1 MFKDL
6 TPKADRTKVQTIN
19 LRELGF
25 VGRVS
30 EEALRRIEANER
42 QAARCLTDTTLF
54 D

>member
-6 TPKADRTKVQTIN
+6 TPKVDRSRVQTVK
-19 LRELGF
+19 LPPY
-25 VGRVS
+25 RVS
-30 EEALRRIEANER
+30 DEALRQIAANER